1 MAALCARR
9 LPLVA
14 RAPLLAAAMTAL
26 VGLVAS
32 TLVLTAQARLQ
43 EDRLRELVLLHVQ
56 GLSVALGPAVLRHD
70 VWEAFDTLERATA
83 AGAGR
88 LALTVVADAAG
99 RIIAASDPR
108 RAPTDTPLD
117 AVASGAQA
125 IGRLAIPR
133 AATRLRVLAPLIHQ
147 GRTVG
152 AILTELDVGDLAA
165 QRRAAALWLAAGNGL
180 ATLAL
185 SLAGWLLMR
194 RALRPLAVLA
204 ERMDAG
210 GAPAPIPEGAI
221 PGGDDEAA
229 RLMRAY
235 NAMAGAV
242 EARADAERRL
252 AERERF
258 VSLGRLA
265 STLAHEINN
274 PLGGLLNAA
283 DTLNRY
289 ADRPEVVRASAG
301 LIERG
306 LKRLR
311 EVAQATLDH
320 HRLSDAAGPMTP
332 DDFDDLRLLIAPEAA
347 RLEQSLDWRV
357 EADPAALA
365 RWPAAR
371 LRQIALNL
379 LLNASAAAGRGGR
392 LALDVAE
399 AGGALRL
406 AVRDDGPGLDASA
419 LARITGESPAPPG
432 GGLGLGVVRDLT
444 RALGGRVAHARD
456 GAETE
461 IAVTLPARRAAP

>member
-1 MAALCARR
+1 MIARVARR

-14 RAPLLAAAMTAL
+14 RAPLLAAGMTAL

-32 TLVLTAQARLQ
+32 WLVLSAQARLQ
-43 EDRLRELVLLHVQ
+43 EDRLRELVRLHVD
-56 GLSVALGPAVLRHD
+56 GLSIALGPAVLRRD

-88 LALTVVADAAG
+88 LALTVAADAEG

-108 RAPTDTPLD
+108 RAPVDSPLD
-117 AVASGAQA
+117 AVAAGAQP
-125 IGRLAIPR
+125 IERLAIAS

-152 AILTELDVGDLAA
+152 AILTELDVGDLTAD
-165 QRRAAALWLAAGNGL
+165 RRRAALWLAAGNGL

-185 SLAGWLLMR
+185 SLASWLLMR
-194 RALRPLAVLA
+194 RALRPLALLA

-210 GAPAPIPEGAI
+210 GAPAPIPEREI
-221 PGGDDEAA
+221 PRGDHEVG
-229 RLMRAY
+229 RLFRTY

-242 EARADAERRL
+242 EARADSERRL

-265 STLAHEINN
+265 SSLAHEINN

-283 DTLNRY
+283 DTLRRY
-289 ADRPEVVRASAG
+289 ADRPEVVQSSAA

-311 EVAQATLDH
+311 EVAQAALDH
-320 HRLSDAAGPMTP
+320 HRLDDAAAPLTP
-332 DDFDDLRLLIAPEAA
+332 DDLDDLRLLISPEAA
-347 RLEQSLDWRV
+347 RLDQRLDWSV
-357 EADPAALA
+357 EADPDALA
-365 RWPAAR
+365 RWPATG

-392 LALDVAE
+392 IGLAMD
-399 AGGALRL
+399 AGAGSLRL
-406 AVRDDGPGLDASA
+406 AVRDDGPGMDAAS
-419 LARITGESPAPPG
+419 LARLTGAAPPPAG
-432 GGLGLGVVRDLT
+432 GGLGLRVVREL
-444 RALGGRVAHARD
+444 AQSLGGRIEHARE
-456 GAETE
+456 GAQTV
-461 IAVTLPARRAAP
+461 IAIAFEDARRAP

>member
-1 MAALCARR
+1 MIAGLARR

-32 TLVLTAQARLQ
+32 WLVLTAQARLQ
-43 EDRLRELVLLHVQ
+43 EDRLRELVRLHVE
-56 GLSVALGPAVLRHD
+56 GLSVALGPAVLRRD

-88 LALTVVADAAG
+88 LALTVAADASG

-108 RAPTDTPLD
+108 RAPVAAPLE
-117 AVASGAQA
+117 AVAASAQP
-125 IGRLAIPR
+125 IDRLAIPS
-133 AATRLRVLAPLIHQ
+133 AATRLRVLAPLTHQ
-147 GRTVG
+147 GRRVG
-152 AILTELDVGDLAA
+152 AILTELDVGDLVAE
-165 QRRAAALWLAAGNGL
+165 RRRAALWLAGGNGL

-185 SLAGWLLMR
+185 SLASWLLMR
-194 RALRPLAVLA
+194 RALRPLALLA

-210 GAPAPIPEGAI
+210 GAPVPIPDSEI
-221 PGGDDEAA
+221 PRGDHEVA
-229 RLMRAY
+229 RVFRTY

-265 STLAHEINN
+265 SSLAHEINN

-283 DTLNRY
+283 DTLRRY
-289 ADRPEVVRASAG
+289 ADRPEAVRASTA

-306 LKRLR
+306 LRRLR
-311 EVAQATLDH
+311 EVAQAALDH
-320 HRLSDAAGPMTP
+320 HRLDDAAAPLTP
-332 DDFDDLRLLIAPEAA
+332 DDIDDLRLLISPEVA
-347 RLEQSLDWRV
+347 RLDQRLDWSV
-357 EADPAALA
+357 AADPATLA
-365 RWPAAR
+365 HWPAAR

-392 LALDVAE
+392 IAFDLTARD
-399 AGGALRL
+399 GALRL
-406 AVRDDGPGLDASA
+406 AVRDDGPGLDATA
-419 LARITGESPAPPG
+419 LARLTREGLTAPG
-432 GGLGLGVVRDLT
+432 GGLGLRVVRELAT
-444 RALGGRVAHARD
+444 ALGGAIDHVRA
-456 GAETE
+456 GAETR
-461 IAVTLPARRAAP
+461 IAITLRRAGP